1 MFTLRYATEWKNCRQ
16 RGAQWPKLK
25 YGRCH
30 RHHPPPPL
38 SSSPHRTPA
47 VAGSPAPASPT
58 TPVAPSQS
66 TPTTQPSVR
75 PPRAVETSLHLLL
88 CPPPLAARRRASSK
102 AASSV
107 PIRRVTTPPR
117 GASGLGGRGFGV
129 TRPDHKQG
137 PRISHRNSTRVYL
150 RVTQKRKKKA
160 RVSTRLGRL
169 PFPATDRAAL
179 GAPRSLLLPA
189 AISSLG
195 MLHAKR
201 GYCSLCKQ
209 ELICRGNLR

>member
-66 TPTTQPSVR
+66 TPTTRQSVR

-88 CPPPLAARRRASSK
+88 CLLPPAARRRASSK

-129 TRPDHKQG
+129 TRPDHRQG
-137 PRISHRNSTRVYL
+137 PRISHRKQHQCLSSRCYS
-150 RVTQKRKKKA
+150 KKKKKLEFR
-160 RVSTRLGRL
+160 RVSGASLSPRRTEPHLG
-169 PFPATDRAAL
+169 PL
-179 GAPRSLLLPA
+179 GS
-189 AISSLG
+189 G
-195 MLHAKR
+195 
-201 GYCSLCKQ
+201 
-209 ELICRGNLR
+209 